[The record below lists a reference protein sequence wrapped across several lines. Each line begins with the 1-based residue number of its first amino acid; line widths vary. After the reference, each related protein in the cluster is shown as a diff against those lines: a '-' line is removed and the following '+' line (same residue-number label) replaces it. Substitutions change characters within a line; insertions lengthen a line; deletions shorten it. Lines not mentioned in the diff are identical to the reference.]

1 MSLRR
6 LFEKLFHPPPQSRQ
20 FNLDEHVLVS
30 LEMLAQHRQSTPQAV
45 AADLVQQAIETIQDD
60 SAAWDCWLTLTPRE
74 QEVAA
79 YICQGYT
86 SRQIAE
92 KLNIANETVRTHAR
106 KVLTKFGTANRQ
118 ILRDRLTQLG
128 FQLLEVKIPQGV
140 PLKIPPSSP

>member
-1 MSLRR
+1 MTLRR
-6 LFEKLFHPPPQSRQ
+6 LFKKIFSTPAQPRR
-20 FNLDEHVLVS
+20 FDLDENVWVS
-30 LEMLAQHRQSTPQAV
+30 LETLAEHRQSTPQAV
-45 AADLVQQAIETIQDD
+45 AEDLVQQALQTVQDD

-106 KVLTKFGTANRQ
+106 KVLSKFGTANRQ
-118 ILRDRLTQLG
+118 ILRDRLRRWDFSQW
-128 FQLLEVKIPQGV
+128 K
-140 PLKIPPSSP
+140 